1 MAIRP
6 VVNHCRNAFALA
18 LLAFAALGTAPASAE
33 TLRWSFQGEAET
45 MDPYGRF
52 EIFTL
57 GFLHNIYEPLVRYD
71 SDLELEPALATSWET
86 VDDTTWRFTLRQGVT
101 FHDGA
106 DFTAEDVVFSFG
118 RAKREGS
125 AFIPTLGPVEE
136 VVAIDDHT
144 VEFRLSRPQ
153 PVLLNTL
160 AFWFIMDSGWAVEN
174 GAAEPVNLRAGI
186 TNHATLNANGTGPFR
201 LVSREPGG
209 MTVLEASAGWW
220 DAAEHNLTRVEFAPI
235 ASDATR
241 IAALLSGEVDLID
254 PVPLQDVERLSARDG
269 VDVLQR
275 PELRIIFLGMDQFR
289 DELLYSDVVGANP
302 FADARVRRA
311 VYQAID
317 VNAIIRQVMRGAAEP
332 AGLLFGPGVT
342 GYEEG
347 LDRRFTYDVEAAK
360 ALLAEA
366 GYSDGFRVTLDCPN
380 DRYVNDAAICQAVAG
395 MLGQIGITVDLN
407 AQSKSVYFGQVLG
420 QDTSFYLLGWTPGN
434 LDAIDVLKPVMHS
447 RGGGAGFF
455 NIGGYANDRIDELT
469 LAIEVET
476 DAHARAG
483 MIAEALSLHKEEVG
497 HIPLHRQ
504 YVTWGLRAG
513 ISVDQRADGVLPLWR
528 VRMEQ

>member
-1 MAIRP
+1 MNTPRIM
-6 VVNHCRNAFALA
+6 NHILTA
-18 LLAFAALGTAPASAE
+18 AALTSVFVVSLVYSPARAE
-33 TLRWSFQGEAET
+33 TFRWAFQGEAET

-71 SDLELEPALATSWET
+71 SELQIEPALATSWDT
-86 VDDTTWRFTLRQGVT
+86 LDDTTWRFTLRQGVT

-106 DFTAEDVVFSFG
+106 AFTAEDVVFSFQ
-118 RAKREGS
+118 RAKMDGS

-136 VVAIDDHT
+136 VVALDDHT

-160 AFWFIMDSGWAVEN
+160 AFWFIMDSGWATEN
-174 GAAEPVNLRAGI
+174 GAAEPVNLRAGV
-186 TNHATLNANGTGPFR
+186 TNYATLNANGTGPFR

-209 MTVLEASAGWW
+209 TTVLETHAGWW
-220 DAAEHNLTRVEFAPI
+220 DDAAHDLTRVEFTPI

-241 IAALLSGEVDLID
+241 VAALLSGEVDLID
-254 PVPLQDVERLSARDG
+254 PVPLQDVERLAGRDG
-269 VDVLQR
+269 VGVLQR

-289 DELLYSDVVGANP
+289 DELLYSDVTGANP

-342 GYEEG
+342 GYAEG
-347 LDRRFTYDVEAAK
+347 LDRRFSYDVEAAK

-366 GYSDGFRVTLDCPN
+366 GYGDGFRVTLDCPN
-380 DRYVNDAAICQAVAG
+380 DRYINDAAICQAVAG

-455 NIGGYANDRIDELT
+455 NIGGYANDRVDELVS
-469 LAIEVET
+469 AIEVET
-476 DAHARAG
+476 DASARAG

-504 YVTWGLRAG
+504 YVSWGLRDG

-528 VRMEQ
+528 VNFE